1 MGASSDAPGTWRRV
15 GQWTTSS
22 DTTHRI
28 GARPAGIGHDDR
40 LNDYPVVG
48 ARGSMQ
54 LTEEQRAMRDVVRE
68 FAVEELRP
76 ADREADETESFPE
89 DVWDDLSDL
98 DLTGLAVPEEFGGVD
113 ADRVTYA
120 VCNEAVAY
128 GSLSIATALSV
139 HGLACSCID
148 AFASDDQRERWL
160 PEMATGRPVGAFAL
174 SEPGAG
180 SNPAQMSTVA
190 RRNGDTYVLDGEKQW
205 ITNATRA
212 GVAIV
217 FAKAIPEG
225 APEGAGPDDVD
236 GETVTQFLVP
246 TDADGFDVGK
256 PESKLGLRGSDTAPI
271 TLDGVEIPAE
281 NRLTEEGR
289 GLAAAFEI
297 LTGGRVAIAAQAVGL
312 ADAALDDATAYAQER
327 EQFDGA
333 IADIQTIRHK
343 LAEMRTQ
350 LEAARL
356 LTREAARKLE
366 AGTED
371 AAMAASMAKYF
382 ASEAAMTVTNEAV
395 QIHGGYGYVQEFD
408 VERYYRDA
416 KVTEIYEGTTQI
428 QKEIVARHVLDEQ

>member
-1 MGASSDAPGTWRRV
+1 
-15 GQWTTSS
+15 
-22 DTTHRI
+22 
-28 GARPAGIGHDDR
+28 
-40 LNDYPVVG
+40 
-48 ARGSMQ
+48 MQ
-54 LTEEQRAMRDVVRE
+54 LTAEQRAMRDVVRE

-76 ADREADETESFPE
+76 ADREGDETESFPE
-89 DVWDDLSDL
+89 DVWDDLAEL
-98 DLTGLAVPEEFGGVD
+98 DLTGLAVPEEYGGLD

-128 GSLSIATALSV
+128 GSLSVATALSV
-139 HGLACSCID
+139 HGLACACID

-180 SNPAQMSTVA
+180 SNPAEMSTVA
-190 RRNGDTYVLDGEKQW
+190 RRDGDEYVLDGEKQW

-217 FAKAIPEG
+217 FAKAVPADATADGPDG
-225 APEGAGPDDVD
+225 APSPDDAD
-236 GETVTQFLVP
+236 ERSSSSPGSQARQDAEGETVTQFLVP
-246 TDADGFDVGK
+246 TDAEGFDVGD
-256 PESKLGLRGSDTAPI
+256 PESKLGLRASDTAPI
-271 TLDGVEIPAE
+271 SLNGVRIPAE

-297 LTGGRVAIAAQAVGL
+297 LTGGRVGIAAQSVGL
-312 ADAALDDATAYAQER
+312 AEAALDDAVDYAQER
-327 EQFDGA
+327 EQFDSP

-366 AGTED
+366 ASTDD

-428 QKEIVARHVLDEQ
+428 QKEIVARHVLGEQ